1 MKYLVDRWE
10 WIFFALQDSV
20 ELAEVDD
27 QSDGIV
33 FLGDS
38 KTWGGPFTLLDLA
51 CCKLL
56 QSSHSALV
64 VDFVFEHV
72 VVFSGTRYGLD
83 QTGVAPSTTSIARGC
98 PFQFPCL

>member
-1 MKYLVDRWE
+1 M
-10 WIFFALQDSV
+10 LQDSV

-38 KTWGGPFTLLDLA
+38 KTWGGSFILLNLIY
-51 CCKLL
+51 CELS
-56 QSSHSALV
+56 QSPNLALV

-72 VVFSGTRYGLD
+72 AVFQWDRVWFGPNWGGFFHDFDRHGASL
-83 QTGVAPSTTSIARGC
+83 PISTFAKE
-98 PFQFPCL
+98 